1 MGKKPLQFQVPER
14 FKQEI
19 EDWVQEKDMTVSD
32 FLRQSSRV
40 YIILRNYIDQ
50 GYSLVLKKEDG
61 APEKEIIFT

>member
-1 MGKKPLQFQVPER
+1 MGKKPLQFQVPEK

-40 YIILRNYIDQ
+40 YIILKNYIDQ
-50 GYSLVLKKEDG
+50 GYSLVLKKEG
-61 APEKEIIFT
+61 EAPEKEIIIT